1 MPAEAFNEP
10 GVHPLSKTRA
20 RSVRSLLRK
29 KERTTTGLFLA
40 EGAQAVS
47 EAVRYG
53 FAETLIVDD
62 LGRFVG
68 DLGDGEVLVASEQ
81 QMKSLSQTVH
91 SQDIFAVCR
100 NPAVTLD
107 ELPKSRLVV
116 ICSQIRDPG
125 NAGTVVRCA
134 DAFGADAVIFTSDSV
149 ELVNAK
155 TVRASVGSIF
165 HLPIAVDIELAD
177 AVSWARGS
185 GMSIL
190 AADAKGEP
198 IDQLDLSA
206 PTAWVFGNEAWGLP
220 EDVIDQCDQL
230 ASIPMRGRAESL
242 NLSTAA
248 AICLFASQTAQ
259 G

>member
-1 MPAEAFNEP
+1 M
-10 GVHPLSKTRA
+10 
-20 RSVRSLLRK
+20 LRK